1 MNIERLTQLAE
12 WLEGGAK
19 HERFEFDM
27 STGFSFPVT
36 EDFNPDVVP
45 ECGAAC
51 CIAGAAC
58 QFFGDVETLYR
69 LYWED
74 HYVSEFDDGDMAQLD
89 WLPISDEARV
99 LLGLT
104 DAQAEALFVPT
115 SSPQHLEK
123 SLRDFNDPAWAAR
136 TIRRL
141 IETGEVDWMAS
152 R

>member
-1 MNIERLTQLAE
+1 MNINRLTQLAE

-19 HERFEFDM
+19 HERFTFDM
-27 STGFSFPVT
+27 TTGIAFPVT
-36 EDFNPDVVP
+36 EEFNPDKVTD
-45 ECGAAC
+45 CGVAC

-58 QFFGDVETLYR
+58 QFFGDPTTLIQNEWLR
-69 LYWED
+69 KGELHLAGD
-74 HYVSEFDDGDMAQLD
+74 HFEVD
-89 WLPISDEARV
+89 WKKLSTQAMF

-104 DAQAEALFVPT
+104 EAQATALFTPNET
-115 SSPQHLEK
+115 HRYRM
-123 SLRDFNDPAWAAR
+123 LREFNDPAWAAR